1 METASSWHVFPLR
14 VRYEE
19 TDQMSVVFYGNY
31 LTWFEIGRTEMI
43 RHAGFPYRDIEAA
56 GLLLPVID
64 VDCRYVK
71 PARYDD
77 VVLICTRIADASP
90 ARVAF
95 ESQARLGTEAHLA
108 AGGRLLDEEA
118 LASCDLLAAGGTR
131 HMWVNASFKPIRLER
146 AMPELYAWLQARVQG
161 RRSFETDGRKT

>member
-1 METASSWHVFPLR
+1 MTATTSWHVFPLR

-43 RHAGFPYRDIEAA
+43 RHAGFPYRNIEAA
-56 GLLLPVID
+56 GLMLPVID

-77 VVLICTRIADASP
+77 VVLICTRIADVSP

-95 ESQARLGTEAHLA
+95 ESHARLGTEAHLS
-108 AGGRLLDEEA
+108 AGGGLLNEGELA
-118 LASCDLLAAGGTR
+118 GCELLASGGTR
-131 HMWVNASFKPIRLER
+131 HMWVNRSFKPTRLER
-146 AMPELYAWLQARVQG
+146 AMPELYAWLQARMPVQVQ
-161 RRSFETDGRKT
+161 K